1 MIASVL
7 AHVSIFEHLRPDEI
21 DRVARHFTTESLG
34 KGDVRAYGATEG
46 DARMVVVVTGHAR
59 LEITSGTNT
68 SHSDMEPGDRFGD
81 LALVSGHV
89 RPFAIVAREATC
101 LAVIDQAKFAALL
114 AEFPAIALPLAGEL
128 STELRATN
136 DSVRRLLELHAERLP
151 VEELR
156 VAVEE
161 QRREVARHTAS
172 VSRLSPGAIFRR
184 LVVQEGAEPPFWML
198 AGFIVSLG
206 LARLVVYLILKYHL
220 EQQLFA
226 LVRGGTDPNP
236 KHMHHFNYGLVLI
249 GTAGLAALF
258 PFGRR
263 ALRVLGFAFGFGMGL
278 VFDEFALL
286 WKLNP
291 EYADPA
297 SLIACGIAVAVLVQL
312 TYFRRYWTALA
323 RRLWFKLR
331 GAR

>member
-1 MIASVL
+1 VIEAVL
-7 AHVSIFEHLRPDEI
+7 AQVSLFEHLRPDEI
-21 DRVARHFTTESLG
+21 GRVARHFTSESLA
-34 KGDVRAYGATEG
+34 KGEARAYGVNES
-46 DARMVVVVTGHAR
+46 DARMVVLVSGHAR
-59 LEITSGTNT
+59 LEITSGTNK

-81 LALVSGHV
+81 MAIVSGHV
-89 RPFAIVAREATC
+89 RPFAIVAEAATSVAT
-101 LAVIDQAKFAALL
+101 LDRQGFAAVL

-128 STELRATN
+128 STELHAKN
-136 DSVRRLLELHAERLP
+136 DWLRGLLELHAEGLP

-161 QRREVARHTAS
+161 HRRELARHTAS
-172 VSRLSPGAIFRR
+172 VSRLSPSAIFRR

-206 LARLVVYLILKYHL
+206 LARLVVFLILKYHL

-226 LVRGGTDPNP
+226 LVRGGSDPNP

-249 GTAGLAALF
+249 GAAGLGALF

-263 ALRVLGFAFGFGMGL
+263 ALRLLGFAFGFGMGL

-297 SLIACGIAVAVLVQL
+297 SLIACGIAVAALVQL
-312 TYFRRYWTALA
+312 TYFRRFWTALL
-323 RRLWFKLR
+323 RRFWFTLR